1 MGLAFAHVV
10 NILVNVFSL
19 GSITRGA
26 SFLLIN
32 YISLCSRSSTTFVIN
47 IVLITVKFL
56 VIRFQTREAN
66 GK

>member
-32 YISLCSRSSTTFVIN
+32 HISLCSRSSTTFVIN
-47 IVLITVKFL
+47 IVPVTVEF
-56 VIRFQTREAN
+56 
-66 GK
+66 